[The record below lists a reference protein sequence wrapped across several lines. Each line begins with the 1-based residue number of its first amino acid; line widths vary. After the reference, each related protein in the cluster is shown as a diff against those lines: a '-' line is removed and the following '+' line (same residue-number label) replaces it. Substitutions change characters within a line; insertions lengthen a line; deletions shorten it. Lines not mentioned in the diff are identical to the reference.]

1 MYDGAQIL
9 AWILALAGNVLIA
22 VLVVR
27 MLSSFAKKEWGDMIT
42 NVLGAALLAW
52 IIWGN
57 ESFIAF
63 LTWVVRQVTGQA

>member
-1 MYDGAQIL
+1 MYDGGQIL

-63 LTWVVRQVTGQA
+63 LTWVVGKVTGQS